1 MPHQIIRRENAGYR
15 FDLGDAMEPLMIALA
30 FAAGF
35 AVQMVRLPPQ
45 IGFLTAGF
53 APNAMGFERSLALD
67 TIANA
72 TRFAA
77 QKPL

>member
-1 MPHQIIRRENAGYR
+1 
-15 FDLGDAMEPLMIALA
+15 MIALA

-35 AVQMVRLPPQ
+35 TVQMVRLPPL
-45 IGFLTAGF
+45 IGFLAAGF
-53 APNAMGFERSLALD
+53 APNAMGFERSPALD
-67 TIANA
+67 TIANP